1 MTEKNMEFVM
11 LVCSTT
17 LQEDLEQLFRRNQ
30 ISAFTQ
36 MPTVYGSG
44 AGGGTRLDTE
54 VWPGLNMMYI
64 LALPP
69 EKYAIVRDWVAA
81 YRNRPTRE
89 GVKLFSLALK
99 EML

>member
-1 MTEKNMEFVM
+1 MEFVM
-11 LVCSTT
+11 LVCSAT
-17 LQEDLEQLFRRNQ
+17 LQEELELLFRKNR

-36 MPTVYGSG
+36 IPTVYGSG
-44 AGGGTRLDTE
+44 DGGGTRLDTE

-69 EKYAIVRDWVAA
+69 EKYAVVKDWVSL
-81 YRNRPTRE
+81 YRDRKPRE
-89 GVKLFSLALK
+89 GVKLFSLCLK

>member
-1 MTEKNMEFVM
+1 MEFVM

-17 LQEDLEQLFRRNQ
+17 LQEDLERLFRRHQ
-30 ISAFTQ
+30 IAAFTQ

-44 AGGGTRLDTE
+44 NGGGTRLDTE
-54 VWPGLNMMYI
+54 TWPGLNMMYI
-64 LALPP
+64 LALPQ
-69 EKYAIVRDWVAA
+69 EKYVIVRDWVAS
-81 YRNRPTRE
+81 YRTRQPRE